1 MARAILAVPRSRW
14 LTVPARVALA
24 AIAAGLALVAGVL
37 FVAAA
42 PAPAQAVAAA
52 PTASG
57 ARDARVVLAFLPAG
71 GLDNPKPVLDRLDE
85 RTPFALGLASAT
97 QGRFSRAQMVLDITA
112 GSRTSR
118 AVYTPPAPPDL
129 ELVPGGDG
137 TGFIFGWSKAVKR
150 AATPPAELHPGM
162 LASQVPGGAAYAGV
176 AGRTDVVGAVAADRD
191 GDVAAVSLGTA
202 DTLAER
208 ARDLLARYRLVVVG
222 LPTAAKGDTALDDL
236 LRGRRASDMFI
247 VMQAPPRPT
256 VPVLLPIG
264 IIGLGANGA
273 LTSAT
278 THLEGVVAGIDI
290 PATILRHL
298 GRPLPDGVRGQPI
311 RVEGVRDAAALKDTE
326 ARLRVVSG
334 RRTPVLGA
342 LLFTWLA
349 LVLALGIASDRRG
362 VRTGLRIGALAFL
375 WVPLLLLFTG
385 WLAPSRAIE
394 ITIVVTGSFAL
405 AALTDR
411 FVRWPRGPLV
421 PAAVSI
427 VAYAADL
434 AFGSPLIV
442 RSLLGANPRSGVR
455 FYGLGNE
462 LESTLTLL
470 LLVGLGALLWGHAR
484 SRRSAAIIGLVGAVF
499 AVFVGSGRLGADV
512 GGVITVGAGIAAA
525 VVMMAPGRRS
535 RRTLLLAAA
544 VPLAALVALAAL
556 DLATGGN
563 GHFTRTILQADNAGS
578 LWDVVTR
585 RYTLAFNVLKTGA
598 MPFVTLLALLGA
610 GYALRYR
617 ERIYAPLA
625 GSPSWHAALVGGLT
639 ASVVGA
645 LSNDSGP
652 MLLAFGVFVLACATA
667 YIRGDPRL
675 ATQPEPA
682 AAG

>member
-1 MARAILAVPRSRW
+1 
-14 LTVPARVALA
+14 
-24 AIAAGLALVAGVL
+24 
-37 FVAAA
+37 
-42 PAPAQAVAAA
+42 
-52 PTASG
+52 
-57 ARDARVVLAFLPAG
+57 
-71 GLDNPKPVLDRLDE
+71 
-85 RTPFALGLASAT
+85 
-97 QGRFSRAQMVLDITA
+97 
-112 GSRTSR
+112 
-118 AVYTPPAPPDL
+118 
-129 ELVPGGDG
+129 
-137 TGFIFGWSKAVKR
+137 
-150 AATPPAELHPGM
+150 
-162 LASQVPGGAAYAGV
+162 V
-176 AGRTDVVGAVAADRD
+176 AGRSDIVGAVAADRD
-191 GDVAAVSLGTA
+191 GDVAAVSLGESA
-202 DTLAER
+202 TLAER
-208 ARDLLARYRLVVVG
+208 AAALLARYRLVVVG
-222 LPTAAKGDTALDDL
+222 LPTAAKGDAVLDDL
-236 LRGRRASDMFI
+236 LRGRRAGDMLI
-247 VMQAPPRPT
+247 VMQAPPRAT

-264 IIGLGANGA
+264 IIGLGASGA

-278 THLEGVVAGIDI
+278 THLDGVVAGIDI
-290 PATILRHL
+290 PVTVLRHL
-298 GRPLPDGVRGQPI
+298 GLPVPEGVRGQPI
-311 RVEGVRDAAALKDTE
+311 RVEGARDAAALEDTE

-334 RRTPVLGA
+334 RRTPMLGA

-349 LVLALGIASDRRG
+349 LVLALGIATDRRG

-375 WVPLLLLFTG
+375 WVPLLLLLTG
-385 WLAPSRAIE
+385 WLAPSRGIE
-394 ITIVVTGSFAL
+394 IAIVVAGTFAL

-411 FVRWPRGPLV
+411 FVRWPRGPFV

-427 VAYAADL
+427 VAYALDL

-484 SRRSAAIIGLVGAVF
+484 SRRSAAIIGLTGAVF

-535 RRTLLLAAA
+535 RRTVLLAAA
-544 VPLAALVALAAL
+544 VPIAALVVLAAL
-556 DLATGGN
+556 DLVTGGN
-563 GHFTRTILQADNAGS
+563 GHFTRTILQADSAGS

-598 MPFVTLLALLGA
+598 MPFVTALAVLGA
-610 GYALRYR
+610 AYALRYR

-667 YIRGDPRL
+667 YVRGDPRL
-675 ATQPEPA
+675 AGQSEPRA
-682 AAG
+682 AV

>member
-1 MARAILAVPRSRW
+1 MAHPTRPVPRRRYLAAPA
-14 LTVPARVALA
+14 LTVLA
-24 AIAAGLALVAGVL
+24 A
-37 FVAAA
+37 FVAVLLFGGA
-42 PAPAQAVAAA
+42 APAQASA
-52 PTASG
+52 TTG
-57 ARDARVVLAFLPAG
+57 DRRVVLAFLPSG
-71 GLDNPKPVLDRLDE
+71 GDNNPKPVLERLDD
-85 RTPFALGLASAT
+85 RTPFALGLVSAT

-118 AVYTPPAPPDL
+118 AVYTPQAPPSL
-129 ELVPGGDG
+129 ELVRGGDG
-137 TGFIFGWSKAVKR
+137 TGFVFGWSKALER
-150 AATPPAELHPGM
+150 AATPPAEMHIGM
-162 LASQVPGGAAYAGV
+162 LAQELPGGAAYAGV
-176 AGRTDVVGAVAADRD
+176 EGRTDIVGAVAADRD
-191 GDVAAVSLGTA
+191 GDVAAVSLGPS
-202 DTLAER
+202 DTLPER
-208 ARDLLARYRLVVVG
+208 AKALLARYRLVVVG
-222 LPTAAKGDTALDDL
+222 LPTAAKGDAALDDL
-236 LRGRRASDMFI
+236 LRDRRDGDLLI
-247 VMQAPPRPT
+247 VMQAPPRAT

-264 IIGLGANGA
+264 IAGLGSNGA
-273 LTSAT
+273 PTSAT
-278 THLEGVVAGIDI
+278 THLEGVVAGIDV
-290 PATILRHL
+290 PVTILRHV
-298 GRPLPDGVRGQPI
+298 GRPVPDGVRGEPI
-311 RVEGVRDAAALKDTE
+311 RVEGVRDAAALKETE

-334 RRTPVLGA
+334 RRTPMLGA

-385 WLAPSRAIE
+385 WLAPSRGTE
-394 ITIVVTGSFAL
+394 ITIVVAGSFAL

-411 FVRWPRGPLV
+411 FVRWPRGPFV
-421 PAAVSI
+421 PAAAAI
-427 VAYAADL
+427 VAYAVDL
-434 AFGSPLIV
+434 AFGSPLII

-484 SRRSAAIIGLVGAVF
+484 SRRSAAIIALTGAVF

-512 GGVITVGAGIAAA
+512 GGVITIGAGIAAA

-535 RRTLLLAAA
+535 RRTVLLAAA
-544 VPLAALVALAAL
+544 VPVGALVALAAL

-563 GHFTRTILQADNAGS
+563 GHFTRTILQADSAGS

-598 MPFVTLLALLGA
+598 MPFITLLAVLGA
-610 GYALRYR
+610 AYALRYR

-625 GSPSWHAALVGGLT
+625 GSPSWQAALVGGLT

-667 YIRGDPRL
+667 YVRGDPRL
-675 ATQPEPA
+675 ARPAEPPGA
-682 AAG
+682 V